1 MYADYIIGDGKFH
14 NAPALPKN
22 DFIIVTFPIGS
33 FQCSSGHLNAVRA
46 KSGPAALTLGIKR
59 GNLDNDA

>member
-1 MYADYIIGDGKFH
+1 MYVNYIIGDGKFH
-14 NAPALPKN
+14 DAPALPKN
-22 DFIIVTFPIGS
+22 DFIIVTFPTGS

-46 KSGPAALTLGIKR
+46 EGGPAVLTLGIKC